1 MFLNNIQHIFK
12 DLNDPRAKK
21 IKEHMFVVTIFGRY
35 TESSCQVI
43 DYVNEHIQ
51 I

>member
-21 IKEHMFVVTIFGRY
+21 IKEHMFVVTIFGKY
-35 TESSCQVI
+35 NGQVI